1 MKIEIL
7 YLLSFLGSLALVFV
21 VMPKYISYLKKA
33 GYNQEVSEY
42 ALKEY
47 QEKAKT
53 PIMGGLLFVVAPL
66 LVTLI
71 LRPSAYLDPKALFVI
86 LSYASFCLI
95 GFLDD
100 FLILLRHNNEGL
112 SPKKKLLAQLVS
124 AALLYLLFH
133 KHIGTSVYLPFLH
146 WNVDLG
152 FLFAPFLVL
161 VFATEANAVN
171 FTDGMDGLCAGVSFF
186 SLIPFVL
193 FALKDGESN
202 LVLLILGVLGA
213 LLGYLYYNRFPAK
226 IFMGDSGSLALG
238 ALFASLGFILHKEVA
253 LFFAGLV
260 FVWEMFCVSLQ
271 LFSVIVFHRR
281 IFSYTPIHYAFRL
294 KGISETRIVGSF
306 YLLAILSAAIGL
318 LVGFF
323 G

>member
-1 MKIEIL
+1 
-7 YLLSFLGSLALVFV
+7 
-21 VMPKYISYLKKA
+21 
-33 GYNQEVSEY
+33 
-42 ALKEY
+42 
-47 QEKAKT
+47 
-53 PIMGGLLFVVAPL
+53 
-66 LVTLI
+66 
-71 LRPSAYLDPKALFVI
+71 
-86 LSYASFCLI
+86 
-95 GFLDD
+95 
-100 FLILLRHNNEGL
+100 
-112 SPKKKLLAQLVS
+112 LLAF
-124 AALLYLLFH
+124 LFR
-133 KHIGTSVYLPFLH
+133 KEIVTSVSIPFLKI
-146 WNVDLG
+146 DI
-152 FLFAPFLVL
+152 PFGYVYYPFMILVYL
-161 VFATEANAVN
+161 AEANAVN

-186 SLIPFVL
+186 SLVPFVL

-294 KGISETRIVGSF
+294 KGIAETRIVGSF
-306 YLLAILSAAIGL
+306 YLLAIVSAVIGL
-318 LVGFF
+318 LVGFY

>member
-1 MKIEIL
+1 MKTAIL
-7 YLLSFLGSLALVFV
+7 YILSFLGSLALVFV

-53 PIMGGLLFVVAPL
+53 PIMGGLLFVIAPL
-66 LVTLI
+66 LLLLV
-71 LRPSAYLDPKALFVI
+71 LRPAALLNPKALFVI

-112 SPKKKLLAQLVS
+112 SPKKKLLAQLVF
-124 AALLYLLFH
+124 AGVLYLLFH
-133 KHIGTSVYLPFLH
+133 KYIGSSVYLPFLH
-146 WNVDLG
+146 TSIDLG
-152 FLFAPFLVL
+152 ILFAPFLIL
-161 VFATEANAVN
+161 VYAAEANAVN
-171 FTDGMDGLCAGVSFF
+171 FTDGMDGLCAGVSFI
-186 SLIPFVL
+186 SLLPFVL
-193 FALKDGESN
+193 FALKAGESD
-202 LVLLILGVLGA
+202 LVLLLFGILGA

-253 LFFAGLV
+253 LFFAGFV

-271 LFSVIVFHRR
+271 LFCVIVFHRR
-281 IFSYTPIHYAFRL
+281 VFSYTPIHYAVRL
-294 KGISETRIVGSF
+294 KGIPETRIVSSF
-306 YLLAILSAAIGL
+306 YVLALLSAAVGL